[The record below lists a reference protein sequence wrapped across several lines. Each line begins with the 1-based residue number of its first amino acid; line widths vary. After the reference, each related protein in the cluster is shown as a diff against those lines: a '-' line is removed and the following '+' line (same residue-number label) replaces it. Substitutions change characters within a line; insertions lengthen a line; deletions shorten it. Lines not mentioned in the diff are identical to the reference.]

1 MIKEKFRIITDSEL
15 MFCKN
20 HNFLMYSKTILTQT
34 VESDEEKSNDE
45 DDEEF
50 SSSDNLF
57 EIKNQNF

>member
-1 MIKEKFRIITDSEL
+1 
-15 MFCKN
+15 
-20 HNFLMYSKTILTQT
+20 MYSKTILTQT